1 MKKIYI
7 NPYVSLTLI
16 TLFCVGSGTL
26 IVHAISLVNF
36 EYVHTLA
43 DCGL

>member
-1 MKKIYI
+1 MIKIYL
-7 NPYVSLTLI
+7 NPYISLTLI
-16 TLFCVGSGTL
+16 TLFCVGSGTF

-43 DCGL
+43 DAGL